1 MSDILK
7 VTNLIKHYDQ
17 FTLDQINLTVSDG
30 DITGFVGSNG
40 AGKTTT
46 IKAILGL
53 ISYDGGEI
61 GLFGNTCSTSGI
73 PMAAKQR
80 IGVVFDTIPFP
91 NDCHIS
97 DVAAIGKAS
106 YSNWDQSYFKK
117 LSNSFGFAETKEVKS
132 LSRGMGMKLQ
142 LAFALAHHPDFLILD
157 EATAGLDPLA
167 RDEVLEMLRDF
178 MNKDYRGILL
188 SSHITSDL
196 EKIAD
201 YVVCVDEGK
210 QIFTKAIDEI
220 CDIAGIAHCRAS
232 EAEEL
237 LQASLFEPR
246 SLRIIRSS
254 YSTDILVPDRIDL
267 SRAFPS
273 IACDRTNLED
283 YMRFMLKGEIR

>member
-61 GLFGNTCSTSGI
+61 ELFGNTCSTSGI

-142 LAFALAHHPDFLILD
+142 LAFALAHHPDFSTKQPPASIHLH
-157 EATAGLDPLA
+157 
-167 RDEVLEMLRDF
+167 EM
-178 MNKDYRGILL
+178 KY
-188 SSHITSDL
+188 
-196 EKIAD
+196 
-201 YVVCVDEGK
+201 
-210 QIFTKAIDEI
+210 
-220 CDIAGIAHCRAS
+220 
-232 EAEEL
+232 
-237 LQASLFEPR
+237 
-246 SLRIIRSS
+246 
-254 YSTDILVPDRIDL
+254 
-267 SRAFPS
+267 
-273 IACDRTNLED
+273 
-283 YMRFMLKGEIR
+283 

>member
-232 EAEEL
+232 EAENFCK
-237 LQASLFEPR
+237 QTSLNPVAYALFAAVTAP
-246 SLRIIRSS
+246 
-254 YSTDILVPDRIDL
+254 T
-267 SRAFPS
+267 F
-273 IACDRTNLED
+273 
-283 YMRFMLKGEIR
+283 